1 MKTKKKIKAH
11 STYQNVV
18 SVQDLLL
25 MSIFLSLITLQF
37 ILLITRI

>member
-1 MKTKKKIKAH
+1 MKTKKTIKAH